1 MMDIHPYIH
10 SSLDEHGGLSY
21 PCHPSL
27 FVGAISPENKGLKN
41 TKAVTMSMSLLDPTY
56 VIEARPLSENNVVV
70 RLVCFSCR
78 CMRSGEERRGAD
90 LPRLGKA

>member
-1 MMDIHPYIH
+1 MVINTVRWW
-10 SSLDEHGGLSY
+10 SLSY

-27 FVGAISPENKGLKN
+27 VVDAISQENKGLKN

-70 RLVCFSCR
+70 RLV
-78 CMRSGEERRGAD
+78 
-90 LPRLGKA
+90 RLL